1 MNFKNNTKLIIILS
15 VLLAA
20 LLACGIFPSSDEE
33 GVDAEG
39 DAEEIA
45 AVEGDTGEEIAGV
58 SAGSDDCIV
67 GKWLVDND
75 SMQVYMDAS
84 MNQDEDVFI
93 IGEVSGEMYFTYG
106 ADGIMSMSSEDF
118 MFAVTF
124 DTGVEGFELN
134 MTMVV
139 VAEGSAHYEADGG
152 TITNTELDY
161 SVEETSMGSMMV
173 FSGEDATIEITIN
186 PGLFIVGRENENP
199 DELSTTYECSRDR
212 LTLSG
217 QYLNEILFRRV
228 E

>member
-1 MNFKNNTKLIIILS
+1 MNFNNKTRFFIILS

-39 DAEEIA
+39 DVPEIA
-45 AVEGDTGEEIAGV
+45 ADEEENVEE
-58 SAGSDDCIV
+58 SAGTSADSDDCIV

-84 MNQDEDVFI
+84 MNEEEDVFI
-93 IGEVSGEMYFTYG
+93 IGEVSGDMYIAYG
-106 ADGIMSMSSEDF
+106 TDGIMSMSSEDF
-118 MFAVTF
+118 TFAVSL
-124 DTGVEGFELN
+124 DTGVEGIELN
-134 MTMVV
+134 MTIVV
-139 VAEGSAHYEADGG
+139 VAEGTAHYEADGG

-186 PGLFIVGRENENP
+186 PGLFIVGRENANP